1 MKKIQSIRGMN
12 DLLPGDTQ
20 RWQYIERMV
29 CRLLSQYSYK
39 EIRLPLLE
47 STDLFKRTIGEVTD
61 IVEKEMYSFDD
72 RNGDSLSLRPEGTA
86 GCVRAC
92 EEHGLIYN
100 QVQRLWYQGPMF
112 RHERP
117 QKGRLRQ
124 FQQIGV
130 EVFGLDGPDIDAEL
144 ILMISQLWERFG
156 LADAVV
162 LQLNSLGSLESR
174 GSYRNALVEYL
185 EGKKDQLDEDSQ
197 RRLYTNP
204 MRILDS
210 KNQDTQSLLD
220 QAPDLH
226 DFLDD
231 ASQQHFKILCLTL
244 DQLGVA
250 YVINKRLVR
259 GLDYYGKTVFEWTTD
274 LLGSQG
280 TICAGGRYD
289 GLVQQ
294 LGGKSTPAIGLAMG
308 VERLALLLD
317 AAEVFPDSV
326 AQQIDAYLITIGDID
341 IKRLELGQVIRKACP
356 TLRLQNHCG
365 PGSLKNQMKKADKSG
380 AVVAIIVGEDEVASG
395 NLTVKFLREDR
406 PQMSMPIDEL
416 VKLLKDQILQIN

>member
-12 DLLPGDTQ
+12 DLLPGDTP

-29 CRLLSQYSYK
+29 TRLLSQYSYK

-61 IVEKEMYSFDD
+61 IVEKEMYSFND

-144 ILMISQLWERFG
+144 ILMISQLWEKFG
-156 LADAVV
+156 LANAVV
-162 LQLNSLGSLESR
+162 LQLNSLGSHESR
-174 GSYRNALVEYL
+174 NSYRNALVEYL
-185 EGKKDQLDEDSQ
+185 EEKRDQLDEDSQ

-210 KNQDTQSLLD
+210 KNQVTQALLD
-220 QAPDLH
+220 KAPDLH

-231 ASQQHFKILCLTL
+231 ASRQHFKMLCLAL

-250 YVINKRLVR
+250 YEINKRLVR

-317 AAEVFPDSV
+317 AAEVFPDSITR
-326 AQQIDAYLITIGDID
+326 QIDAYLITIGDID

-356 TLRLQNHCG
+356 ALRLQNHCG
-365 PGSLKNQMKKADKSG
+365 SGSLKNQMKKADKSG
-380 AVVAIIVGEDEVASG
+380 AVVALIVGEDEVASG

-406 PQMSMPIDEL
+406 PQISMSINEL
-416 VKLLKDQILQIN
+416 VKLLNDQIL

>member
-1 MKKIQSIRGMN
+1 M
-12 DLLPGDTQ
+12 
-20 RWQYIERMV
+20 
-29 CRLLSQYSYK
+29 
-39 EIRLPLLE
+39 
-47 STDLFKRTIGEVTD
+47 
-61 IVEKEMYSFDD
+61 
-72 RNGDSLSLRPEGTA
+72 
-86 GCVRAC
+86 
-92 EEHGLIYN
+92 
-100 QVQRLWYQGPMF
+100 
-112 RHERP
+112 
-117 QKGRLRQ
+117 
-124 FQQIGV
+124 
-130 EVFGLDGPDIDAEL
+130 
-144 ILMISQLWERFG
+144 
-156 LADAVV
+156 
-162 LQLNSLGSLESR
+162 
-174 GSYRNALVEYL
+174 
-185 EGKKDQLDEDSQ
+185 
-197 RRLYTNP
+197 
-204 MRILDS
+204 
-210 KNQDTQSLLD
+210 
-220 QAPDLH
+220 
-226 DFLDD
+226 
-231 ASQQHFKILCLTL
+231 
-244 DQLGVA
+244 
-250 YVINKRLVR
+250 
-259 GLDYYGKTVFEWTTD
+259 
-274 LLGSQG
+274 LGSQG